1 MEIRTRLDIPY
12 AEARG
17 GDPSD
22 WKLDVHA
29 PIDASGADIVIWL
42 HGGWWTFGTKEKV
55 GRKPEGFATGDVIF
69 ISVAY
74 PLAPRVDYRS
84 QAGAIAAAVSW
95 VHEHAAELGGDPEKI
110 FLMGHS
116 SGAHLAALVATDEA
130 YLARVGLT
138 PATIRGVILSDG
150 IGYDLLKEP
159 ALLSPN
165 QQKFLNRLFT
175 RDRKALA
182 AASPAHHIE
191 RGTGTPPFLVLY
203 IPTRASSVARAKDL
217 ETALRKVGV
226 ATTMHKAYR
235 MNHKTL
241 NTRIGPWGNPT
252 LKVILEFLE
261 GSKANPRADPIAIPL
276 E

>member
-1 MEIRTRLDIPY
+1 M
-12 AEARG
+12 
-17 GDPSD
+17 
-22 WKLDVHA
+22 
-29 PIDASGADIVIWL
+29 
-42 HGGWWTFGTKEKV
+42 
-55 GRKPEGFATGDVIF
+55 
-69 ISVAY
+69 
-74 PLAPRVDYRS
+74 APRVDYRS

-138 PATIRGVILSDG
+138 PAAIRGVILSDG
-150 IGYDLLKEP
+150 VGYNLLKEP
-159 ALLSPN
+159 ALLPPN
-165 QQKFLNRLFT
+165 WQKFLNRLFT

-203 IPTRASSVARAKDL
+203 LPTRASSVARAKDL
-217 ETALRKVGV
+217 ETALRKAGV

-235 MNHKTL
+235 KNHKTL
-241 NTRIGPWGNPT
+241 NTMIGPGGDPT
-252 LKVILEFLE
+252 LEVILEFLE
-261 GSKANPRADPIAIPL
+261 GTKTEPRADPIAIPL